1 MSGLDWPALRG
12 LIDAGEVGTVAR
24 LVSRLE
30 DRQRRI
36 LATPVK
42 AYARAL
48 WSDPEGPWG
57 GRSRSAAALRV
68 AGVGCLSGADTVARW
83 LTRQD
88 LRTWDAR
95 QSAVVLLGVL
105 RAREVPWLPELA
117 HRLAARLR
125 SGWWEEDLWWLVAE
139 LVKSTGIEPPTA
151 DGFVLGWMQVPRR
164 HGPLADA
171 LAVDPFLAALAPQ
184 LFEVEGVGRRFAW
197 SASSGR
203 PPQASWPL
211 ALAALTTDGRL
222 GRAALLDG
230 CVGRLL
236 RGGRPGELRG
246 YLLLH
251 EALDPDLE
259 EVADRARDYA
269 RLLADG
275 PSAVAV
281 AAQRALRRLDDAG
294 RLEFGLL
301 LEVSRAAL
309 VRSEKKL
316 VGAQL
321 SWLDAAARRRPDRA
335 GEVLGVVGVA
345 FAQEAAELQTRAVSL
360 VVRYARHADQAARA
374 GLGQAAAGL
383 PADLRQ
389 RAAVALGGRVPEDEP
404 ASWPVLLP
412 PTPQEL
418 PPPIATPAELAEE
431 LAAFWE
437 GYPMVEPLALERL
450 LAALVGFAATDRS
463 ALGEA
468 LEPVLI
474 RHRIQPRL
482 LDDTHPGLLAY
493 VTNEAQQLIWAI
505 LAAITPAAE
514 GRRLRGLL
522 NVISGAGQRRWH
534 GALAA
539 SPRPRLA
546 MVYRL
551 HEIAAGLHQPAG
563 PSLVV
568 AAPTAV
574 TGHID
579 PAELAARLERA
590 AAGGWEPWPYD
601 LEQALLRL
609 PRQPDAS
616 AAARAR
622 RLDTPAGR
630 RLADWLAG
638 GGLPDPEVTRV
649 VRQIARRDHWPP
661 YLIPPVARASARAL
675 ATVTPGAAPDGP
687 WTATAPPEPARRLL
701 PRRPPLAALLCELAE
716 PERWEGWQ
724 AWDLDGWLLCW
735 PALLPSHRDVIA
747 AHLQPRLANL
757 PFGERGDGQVLPL
770 LAQADGPMGPGMTI
784 ALAYGLGAR
793 DRLDRAAAVDALV
806 ILAGHRQLDAPALGA
821 ELAAMAALDLLR
833 LGRVIPPLR
842 DLVRSGGA
850 AEVWAILAAAIPRM
864 LPPAMDQP
872 PRGLPDLIALAAEV
886 AGTSGRP
893 IPELAAITERSGS
906 SRLRTQARRLQHLLP

>member
-1 MSGLDWPALRG
+1 VVISSRCSPARTFAARG
-12 LIDAGEVGTVAR
+12 GGQARSSPRIAPRSNVTVSWVVTA
-24 LVSRLE
+24 SSKGAE
-30 DRQRRI
+30 SSTRRI
-36 LATPVK
+36 PTSPTWWASSQVTRK
-42 AYARAL
+42 IRSGSAER
-48 WSDPEGPWG
+48 
-57 GRSRSAAALRV
+57 RSRARRST
-68 AGVGCLSGADTVARW
+68 STVWA
-83 LTRQD
+83 
-88 LRTWDAR
+88 
-95 QSAVVLLGVL
+95 
-105 RAREVPWLPELA
+105 
-117 HRLAARLR
+117 
-125 SGWWEEDLWWLVAE
+125 
-139 LVKSTGIEPPTA
+139 K
-151 DGFVLGWMQVPRR
+151 
-164 HGPLADA
+164 
-171 LAVDPFLAALAPQ
+171 LAV
-184 LFEVEGVGRRFAW
+184 
-197 SASSGR
+197 SS
-203 PPQASWPL
+203 
-211 ALAALTTDGRL
+211 
-222 GRAALLDG
+222 
-230 CVGRLL
+230 
-236 RGGRPGELRG
+236 
-246 YLLLH
+246 
-251 EALDPDLE
+251 
-259 EVADRARDYA
+259 
-269 RLLADG
+269 
-275 PSAVAV
+275 
-281 AAQRALRRLDDAG
+281 
-294 RLEFGLL
+294 FGLL

-335 GEVLGVVGVA
+335 GEVLGVVVVA

-374 GLGQAAAGL
+374 GLGQAAVGL

-482 LDDTHPGLLAY
+482 LDDTHPGPLAY

-622 RLDTPAGR
+622 RLDTPAGW

-661 YLIPPVARASARAL
+661 YLRPCLRARGPGPARPGRSRRCPGDPGRPP
-675 ATVTPGAAPDGP
+675 
-687 WTATAPPEPARRLL
+687 PARRSRPGRRAGRDGR
-701 PRRPPLAALLCELAE
+701 PRPAPAGSGDPAIARSRPF
-716 PERWEGWQ
+716 R
-724 AWDLDGWLLCW
+724 
-735 PALLPSHRDVIA
+735 
-747 AHLQPRLANL
+747 
-757 PFGERGDGQVLPL
+757 RGRR
-770 LAQADGPMGPGMTI
+770 
-784 ALAYGLGAR
+784 GLGDPGR
-793 DRLDRAAAVDALV
+793 R
-806 ILAGHRQLDAPALGA
+806 HPQDAPARHGPAPARTPRPDRPRRRGRGHQRPADPGA
-821 ELAAMAALDLLR
+821 GRHHRAERLKPAAHPSPPPSAPAALTRLRRCRRPRGVHAPSGDDRFIRGALLR
-833 LGRVIPPLR
+833 P
-842 DLVRSGGA
+842 
-850 AEVWAILAAAIPRM
+850 
-864 LPPAMDQP
+864 
-872 PRGLPDLIALAAEV
+872 
-886 AGTSGRP
+886 SGR
-893 IPELAAITERSGS
+893 LVCVTV
-906 SRLRTQARRLQHLLP
+906 LR